1 MLRLEIV
8 TPERKVVDTQADSV
22 TVPTASGDAGILPQ
36 HAPLVSALRP
46 GVLIYTAGANTERVA
61 IAGGFVEVNAD
72 RVSVLADAAET
83 ADEIDPAVVRAQRDV
98 AEQSLAAAI
107 NQPIEDT
114 EHLRDEVAAANAKLL
129 IATSRSA

>member
-1 MLRLEIV
+1 MLKLEIV
-8 TPERKVVDTQADSV
+8 TPERKVVDVQADSV
-22 TVPTASGDAGILPQ
+22 TVPTTSGDAGILPQ

-46 GVLIYTAGANTERVA
+46 GILAYTVGGNTERVA

-72 RVSVLADAAET
+72 RVSVLADSAET
-83 ADEIDPAVVRAQRDV
+83 ADEIDPAAARAERDV

-114 EHLRDEVAAANAKLL
+114 QHLRDEVEAANAKLQ
-129 IATSRSA
+129 IASGRV

>member
-1 MLRLEIV
+1 MLKLEIV
-8 TPERKVVDTQADSV
+8 TPERKVVDVQADSV

-46 GVLIYTAGANTERVA
+46 GILSYTVGANTERVA

-72 RVSVLADAAET
+72 RVSVLADSAET
-83 ADEIDPAVVRAQRDV
+83 ADEIDPAAARSQRDV

-107 NQPIEDT
+107 NQPVDET
-114 EHLRDEVAAANAKLL
+114 EYLRDEVAVANAKLQ
-129 IATSRSA
+129 IAGGR

>member
-1 MLRLEIV
+1 MLKLEIV
-8 TPERKVVDTQADSV
+8 TPERKVVDVQADSV

-46 GVLIYTAGANTERVA
+46 GILSYTVGANTERVA

-72 RVSVLADAAET
+72 RVSVLADTAET
-83 ADEIDPAVVRAQRDV
+83 ASEIDPAAARTQRDV

-107 NQPIEDT
+107 NQPVDET
-114 EHLRDEVAAANAKLL
+114 EYLRDEVAVANAKLQ
-129 IATSRSA
+129 IAGGR